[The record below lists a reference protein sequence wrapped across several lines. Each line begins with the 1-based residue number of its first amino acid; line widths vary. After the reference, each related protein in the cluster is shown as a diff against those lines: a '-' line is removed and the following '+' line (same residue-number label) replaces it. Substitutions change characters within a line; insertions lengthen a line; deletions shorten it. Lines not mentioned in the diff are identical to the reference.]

1 VRSGAVGGL
10 LAAGGLRRTN
20 HTATTT
26 GQPHWC
32 DCMAIKTTAALMI
45 VKARDLP
52 KQVQDKDRKI
62 VFPLPLLNVRAL
74 CVIEN
79 AGKWRTKA
87 GRNGCHGRQNSL
99 GGALLSSLAA
109 VEAHC
114 DSLPRCVFFIWNER
128 GLDPKQGKAGDA
140 FFCSV
145 DFFGDPTSSDPG
157 WLVGGRVS

>member
-1 VRSGAVGGL
+1 
-10 LAAGGLRRTN
+10 
-20 HTATTT
+20 
-26 GQPHWC
+26 
-32 DCMAIKTTAALMI
+32 MAIKTTAALMI

-52 KQVQDKDRKI
+52 KQVQDKGRKI